1 MRSSRDTWHSTLSS
15 LATCAT
21 PFIIGVGPQVIT
33 EVNELDLIKSGII
46 AVGKPFVPTLPSSV
60 VMCTLTGVSLNKS
73 AQKISLSFLKPRITC
88 ASSPFCR
95 WDAIHSIGAIP
106 TPPPTR
112 SIFLDVTKGSPKGP
126 KQSNVSPGMRR
137 VIISVPLPTTRYK
150 RVIIP
155 FCTSN
160 PA

>member
-1 MRSSRDTWHSTLSS
+1 MRSSRDTWQGTLSS
-15 LATCAT
+15 LDTCAT

-33 EVNELDLIKSGII
+33 EVNVLELINSGII

-60 VMCTLTGVSLNKS
+60 VIWTCTGVSLNKS
-73 AQKISLSFLKPRITC
+73 AQKVSLSFLKPKITC
-88 ASSPFCR
+88 ADSPFCK
-95 WDAIHSIGAIP
+95 WEAIHSIGAIP

-112 SIFLDVTKGSPKGP
+112 SIFSDVTKGSPNGP
-126 KQSNVSPGMRR
+126 KQSNVSPGTRR

-155 FCTSN
+155 FCASN

>member
-1 MRSSRDTWHSTLSS
+1 MRSSRDTWHGTLSS

-33 EVNELDLIKSGII
+33 DVNVLALIRSGMI
-46 AVGKPFVPTLPSSV
+46 AVGNPFVPTLPSSV
-60 VMCTLTGVSLNKS
+60 VICTSTGVSLNKS
-73 AQKISLSFLKPRITC
+73 AQKVSLSFLKPRITC
-88 ASSPFCR
+88 ASSPSFK
-95 WDAIHSIGAIP
+95 WDAMHSIGAIP

-112 SIFLDVTKGSPKGP
+112 SIFLDVTNDSPRGP
-126 KQSNVSPGMRR
+126 KQSSVSPGTRR